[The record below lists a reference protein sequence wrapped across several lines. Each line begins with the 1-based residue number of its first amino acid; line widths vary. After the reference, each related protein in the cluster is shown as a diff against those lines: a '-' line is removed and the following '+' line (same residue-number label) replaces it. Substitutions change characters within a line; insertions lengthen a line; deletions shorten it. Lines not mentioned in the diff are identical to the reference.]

1 MKTDELAI
9 NRFLALKDEALGFQ
23 EEKIREI
30 QSRASKHW
38 RIMAKLIANINM
50 ENDEEKKRK
59 LRDHYQTQ
67 VVCHK
72 NNMKEIK
79 KASCGMSRTS
89 IATSLEVSRSSV
101 SIAIKETSTLLEII
115 AKS

>member
-1 MKTDELAI
+1 MNLNEHD
-9 NRFLALKDEALGFQ
+9 
-23 EEKIREI
+23 
-30 QSRASKHW
+30 
-38 RIMAKLIANINM
+38 RIIAKEYQFSYKYHQNINM